1 MISNIF
7 LNAETKHDR
16 STEQEIVHESDL
28 TGDYKTAFNYGK
40 QKEKSLQTE
49 TNDRRK
55 KKHHPGDAPGV

>member
-1 MISNIF
+1 MIMISNIF

-40 QKEKSLQTE
+40 QKETE
-49 TNDRRK
+49 ARV
-55 KKHHPGDAPGV
+55 KHVGNMER